1 MNLQT
6 FHQRTAKWAGDT
18 WEVSDSPSY
27 YWESDTVRSP
37 IFTVFSDALNWIIEY
52 DRRKTMTTFTTE
64 DRKNASPPHI
74 VDSGASPKTLGE
86 YIEQENRE
94 EMLRHQL
101 EIVTETMRKLQEEN
115 MKLKRQVENLMDGRC

>member
-18 WEVSDSPSY
+18 WEVSDNPSY
-27 YWESDTVRSP
+27 YWENDTVRSP

-101 EIVTETMRKLQEEN
+101 GILTAEIRKLQEEN
-115 MKLKRQVENLMDGRC
+115 MKLKEKIKY

>member
-18 WEVSDSPSY
+18 WEVSDNPSY
-27 YWESDTVRSP
+27 YWESDKVRSP

-64 DRKNASPPHI
+64 DRVNASPPHI

-101 EIVTETMRKLQEEN
+101 GILTAEIRKLQEEN
-115 MKLKRQVENLMDGRC
+115 MKLKEKIKY